1 MERPPGPAKGRRD
14 QGGCRVALD
23 EPPRVSG
30 LRPGFKASFRA
41 LPILRIFLPP
51 SRGSSP
57 VLGNVSVQL

>member
-1 MERPPGPAKGRRD
+1 MT
-14 QGGCRVALD
+14 LD

-30 LRPGFKASFRA
+30 LRPGFKTSFRA